1 LGEPRLVPPL
11 DPANIA
17 GRQDSYISNSSD
29 WVDVETVIS
38 TSADQIAVAPG
49 SLLEN
54 WEQDGRRYF
63 RYRLDK
69 SSLNFFSFISARYQ
83 VARSKW
89 NDVDVEVYYHPEH
102 EWNVPRMLKS
112 IAKTL
117 DYCSRNFG
125 PYRHK
130 QARIIEFPRVAS
142 FAQAFPGTMPYSEG
156 IGFIADIKSDDD
168 IDMVFYVVAHE
179 MAHQWW
185 AHQVIGANMEGVTLL
200 SETLA
205 QYSALMVMEQEYGRD
220 IMRKFLSYEMDNYLR
235 SRGAELLKER
245 PLIKVEPSQG
255 YIHYRK
261 GSVVMYQLK
270 EIIGEERVNAALR
283 KIVDKFGYQGPPYPT
298 AVDLVEALK
307 AETPPELQSIYY
319 DLFEQVTLYGNRA
332 VKARAK
338 PLSDGKYEIE
348 LEIDCHKFVADEKGN
363 EAEVEMQNEP
373 VELGAFAAPAPKRRY
388 GETLHRQSV
397 RVNSGVSTHRFVVD
411 QLPAEVG
418 VDPFR
423 LLIDR
428 VPDDNVRKPEL
439 DKSGAATEP
448 VAARTET
455 ATPAGK

>member
-1 LGEPRLVPPL
+1 
-11 DPANIA
+11 
-17 GRQDSYISNSSD
+17 
-29 WVDVETVIS
+29 
-38 TSADQIAVAPG
+38 
-49 SLLEN
+49 
-54 WEQDGRRYF
+54 
-63 RYRLDK
+63 
-69 SSLNFFSFISARYQ
+69 
-83 VARSKW
+83 
-89 NDVDVEVYYHPEH
+89 
-102 EWNVPRMLKS
+102 
-112 IAKTL
+112 
-117 DYCSRNFG
+117 
-125 PYRHK
+125 
-130 QARIIEFPRVAS
+130 
-142 FAQAFPGTMPYSEG
+142 
-156 IGFIADIKSDDD
+156 
-168 IDMVFYVVAHE
+168 
-179 MAHQWW
+179 
-185 AHQVIGANMEGVTLL
+185 MEGVTLL

-270 EIIGEERVNAALR
+270 ELLGEERVNASLR

-319 DLFEQVTLYGNRA
+319 DLFEQVTLYGNRV

-363 EAEVEMQNEP
+363 EAEVEMRNEL

-388 GETLHRQSV
+388 GETLYRQAI

-439 DKSGAATEP
+439 DKSGTSTEP
-448 VAARTET
+448 VAARTEM
-455 ATPAGK
+455 TPSADK